1 MILRPGTV
9 ARVGRRAAVLLIM
22 AIAGSVR
29 AEMSD
34 EAYRSPAG
42 AVPPAQRSRVE
53 AELQAAR
60 ASEAA
65 AEALKSAEDEA
76 RARELKAQRARRP
89 VGEQLLEA
97 RCSSCHVAALV
108 EGSRYGAIGWRWT
121 VERMRW
127 WHRAPVTAGEAA
139 LIARHLTWAHPATAS
154 QVWKERATAGA
165 LFIALLAVA
174 GALTWRWC
182 RRRVAVRG

>member
-1 MILRPGTV
+1 M
-9 ARVGRRAAVLLIM
+9 RVGCKVAVLLIV
-22 AIAGSVR
+22 AIAGPVR

-34 EAYRSPAG
+34 EEYRSPAG
-42 AVPPAQRSRVE
+42 TLPPAQRSRVE
-53 AELQAAR
+53 AEMQAER

-76 RARELKAQRARRP
+76 RARELAAQRARRP
-89 VGEQLLEA
+89 MGEQLMEA

-121 VERMRW
+121 VERMIW
-127 WHRAPVTAGEAA
+127 WHGAPVTAGEAA

-165 LFIALLAVA
+165 LVIVLLALA
-174 GALTWRWC
+174 GALTWRWR